1 MVEAAATEATVAM
14 AAIELASGASLGQG
28 GRYRLE
34 RVLGTGG
41 MASVWLARDVEL
53 DRDVAVK
60 VLADVLALDPDYL
73 SRFERE
79 ARVAANLSH
88 PHLVRVFD
96 FSDDGPRPYLVM
108 EYVPG
113 GSLAERLRDPQK
125 ATWDAEVLARELL
138 DALGYVHR
146 AGVIHRDIKPGNVL
160 IGTDGRA
167 RLTDFGIAQPSDASR
182 LTSTGMVVGSK
193 RYIAP
198 EVMRGRPATERSDLY
213 SLGVLI
219 NQCLTADAAP
229 QLRRLVAILT
239 DEQPERRPT
248 SADRALA
255 ILDEQPSEPT
265 RPLHARR
272 LPTMPRISRHGREVR
287 VHVSKPTIVL
297 IAVLAVLLALIL
309 VLTSGSGSAA
319 PGGGPIRA
327 RANAP
332 LATQLN
338 QLDHAI
344 DRSRR

>member
-1 MVEAAATEATVAM
+1 M
-14 AAIELASGASLGQG
+14 AAIELAPGVSFGHGS
-28 GRYRLE
+28 RYCLE

-41 MASVWLARDVEL
+41 MASVWLARDVQL
-53 DRDVAVK
+53 DREVAVK
-60 VLADVLALDPDYL
+60 VLADVLALDPDYV

-96 FSDDGPRPYLVM
+96 FSGDGVRPYLVM

-113 GSLAERLRDPQK
+113 GSLADRLRDPQR

-160 IGTDGRA
+160 IGSDGRA

-182 LTSTGMVVGSK
+182 LTSTGMVIGSE

-198 EVMRGRPATERSDLY
+198 EVMRGQPATPRSDLY

-219 NQCLTADAAP
+219 GQCLTAEPAP
-229 QLRRLVAILT
+229 QVPALVAALT
-239 DEQPERRPT
+239 AEQPELRPA
-248 SADRALA
+248 SADDALT
-255 ILDEQPSEPT
+255 ILDRPPVEPT
-265 RPLHARR
+265 RLLHARR
-272 LPTMPRISRHGREVR
+272 VPTMPRVSRSGREIR

-297 IAVLAVLLALIL
+297 TAVLAVLLLALIL
-309 VLTSGSGSAA
+309 VITSSGSSAPSGSAA
-319 PGGGPIRA
+319 VSVRP
-327 RANAP
+327 NAP
-332 LATQLN
+332 LSTQLN
-338 QLDHAI
+338 QLDRAI
-344 DRSRR
+344 DQSHR